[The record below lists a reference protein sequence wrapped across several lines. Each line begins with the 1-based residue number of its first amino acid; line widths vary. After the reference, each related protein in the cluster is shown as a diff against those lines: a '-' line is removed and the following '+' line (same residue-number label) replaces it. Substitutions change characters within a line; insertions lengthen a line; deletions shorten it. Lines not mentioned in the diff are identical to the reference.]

1 LVLVGLKVTSL
12 LFWISKVTTALP
24 LLICRSGRKSVIRRL
39 MKKLVFLAVV
49 TLLGVPSLTKAG
61 IQDRLYDFTDAYY
74 QQNGINPAAID
85 GRRQVGPL
93 AAADTP
99 IFPYQRGVRALLT
112 LPNYDHSGNDWFF
125 TVLGGFSTS
134 AFTSDAAGQRAR
146 QIADSSVEYVFPR
159 TGTDPVGLGALRQSV
174 MLDLRNGYFS
184 NNKLSLWLHVWVSYT
199 AMALATS
206 DGLKMMNDMARRN
219 GRDLDGTAI
228 IASVSEIDNLF
239 SKGYITKT
247 TRPLNDV
254 LRYSICPVIKDP
266 RDGGIARDQFLAYTR
281 KPDGS
286 ALEPEF
292 LENFISLQTTGREAH

>member
-1 LVLVGLKVTSL
+1 
-12 LFWISKVTTALP
+12 
-24 LLICRSGRKSVIRRL
+24 
-39 MKKLVFLAVV
+39 MKKLVFLAMI

-99 IFPYQRGVRALLT
+99 IFPYQRNVRALLT
-112 LPNYDHSGNDWFF
+112 LPNYDHSGNAWFF
-125 TVLGGFSTS
+125 TVLGGFSAN
-134 AFTSDAAGQRAR
+134 AFTPDAAGQRAR
-146 QIADSSVEYVFPR
+146 QIAESSIEYVFPR
-159 TGTDPVGLGALRQSV
+159 KGTDPVGLGALRQSV
-174 MLDLRNGYFS
+174 MLDMRNGYFS
-184 NNKLSLWLHVWVSYT
+184 NNKIALWLHVWVSYT
-199 AMALATS
+199 TKALTTS
-206 DGLKMMNDMARRN
+206 DGQKMMNDMARRN

-266 RDGGIARDQFLAYTR
+266 RDGGIALDQFLAYTR
-281 KPDGS
+281 NPNGTP
-286 ALEPEF
+286 LEPEF
-292 LENFISLQTTGREAH
+292 LENFLSLQSTGREAN